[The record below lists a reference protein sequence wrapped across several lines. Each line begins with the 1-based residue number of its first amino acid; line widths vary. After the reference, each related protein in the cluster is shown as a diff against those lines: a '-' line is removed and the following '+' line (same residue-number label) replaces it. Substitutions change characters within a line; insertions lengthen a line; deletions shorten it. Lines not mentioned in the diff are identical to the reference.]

1 MVWYMAGNFHFRAAT
16 IDGDRS
22 VAAGASYP
30 LETESYRRLPCLSP
44 HADAFKPQL
53 PTAVV
58 VALPCFA
65 SGKGRQIMQY
75 VRAAN

>member
-1 MVWYMAGNFHFRAAT
+1 MEIGQWQQALATHLRLRATAGCR
-16 IDGDRS
+16 DRH
-22 VAAGASYP
+22 GLCP
-30 LETESYRRLPCLSP
+30 LSP